1 VLLVAA
7 PRGVPL
13 GLVRR
18 ILEHAL
24 ERGRRW
30 LESGT

>member
-1 VLLVAA
+1 VL
-7 PRGVPL
+7 P

-18 ILEHAL
+18 ILDRTLDRA
-24 ERGRRW
+24 RKW